1 MSQLVQVLDDIPGT
15 SVLHSFSSLD
25 TYFALDESSVLH
37 VFTESDLIELAQA
50 FPHLE
55 YPGLDGVDALLSR
68 PEGRIRFTCVDSTRR
83 PPRRGHALLSFL
95 YDPRRRVFLDPYG
108 VYEDLRGRAMSGSE
122 EPFVDTSDWMSVADL
137 AILLSR
143 YELAEGS
150 ESSFETPNPGM
161 PPRRAPKLLPLATAL
176 QRDLLTQILEGRHA
190 KRGLSYLQQTG
201 FVEAHWPELVAMYN
215 VDHTKDHH
223 PEGGVWQHTLE
234 TLEYRK
240 TPDLVLGLGLLLHDC
255 GKPHAQQNEGRMFDR
270 HSQIGG
276 RIAEGFLRRLEFSQA
291 IVRDVAFLV
300 REHMLPSFLPDLP
313 TFRTAEVMSA
323 ELFPDLLELY
333 RCDLSSTYRGPDGYY
348 RACKIYRSYL
358 KNSRNPYRTSD
369 GRIRGKARV
378 GR

>member
-1 MSQLVQVLDDIPGT
+1 
-15 SVLHSFSSLD
+15 
-25 TYFALDESSVLH
+25 
-37 VFTESDLIELAQA
+37 
-50 FPHLE
+50 
-55 YPGLDGVDALLSR
+55 
-68 PEGRIRFTCVDSTRR
+68 
-83 PPRRGHALLSFL
+83 
-95 YDPRRRVFLDPYG
+95 
-108 VYEDLRGRAMSGSE
+108 
-122 EPFVDTSDWMSVADL
+122 
-137 AILLSR
+137 
-143 YELAEGS
+143 
-150 ESSFETPNPGM
+150 
-161 PPRRAPKLLPLATAL
+161 
-176 QRDLLTQILEGRHA
+176 
-190 KRGLSYLQQTG
+190 
-201 FVEAHWPELVAMYN
+201 
-215 VDHTKDHH
+215 
-223 PEGGVWQHTLE
+223 
-234 TLEYRK
+234 
-240 TPDLVLGLGLLLHDC
+240 
-255 GKPHAQQNEGRMFDR
+255 MFDR